1 MDLLNQ
7 EKCMKDS
14 FVWGI
19 KNIVPHTNDIDHDVK
34 CSSLL
39 TSDF

>member
-1 MDLLNQ
+1 MDSLNQ
-7 EKCMKDS
+7 EEFMKDS

-19 KNIVPHTNDIDHDVK
+19 KNIVPHTNDFDHVVK

-39 TSDF
+39 TLDF